1 MNNIKC
7 ILLDIDYT
15 LTKNDGTISN
25 YTKEVIKRVKEI
37 GIFVILVTG
46 RPNIYAIQKSK
57 ESNTN
62 PIVIADNGAL
72 IYNYESEEIL
82 YKNEIPKDI
91 LSEIWK
97 ISLKDN
103 VDCVLNAVNTR
114 YRNIRFAD
122 SKYIKTNSFINEINE
137 LQECISQI
145 VISSRDYSQ
154 MLDFKKAIEKIK
166 EIEITNTNIYTNKEK
181 EYYFYDINKKDN
193 SKGKSILRL
202 LDILN
207 INIDE
212 VICFGDSMN
221 DKSMFDVCINTVA
234 MRNANEELKSMA
246 KYITDYTNDEDGV
259 AKFIEQKIISKKSN

>member
-25 YTKEVIKRVKEI
+25 YTKEVIKRVTEI
-37 GIFVILVTG
+37 GIYVILVTG

-82 YKNEIPKDI
+82 YKNEI
-91 LSEIWK
+91 L
-97 ISLKDN
+97 
-103 VDCVLNAVNTR
+103 DCVLNAVNTR